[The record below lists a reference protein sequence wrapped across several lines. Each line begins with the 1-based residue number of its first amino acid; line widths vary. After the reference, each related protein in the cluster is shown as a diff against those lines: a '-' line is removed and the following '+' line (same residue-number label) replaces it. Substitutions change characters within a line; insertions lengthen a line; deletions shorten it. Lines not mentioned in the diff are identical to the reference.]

1 MKFLG
6 KLITAL
12 LVVII
17 VALIAAYLLL
27 QTRWGASQISSW
39 VNEKSDYNFSFE
51 VIDHKWASPT
61 HVTLTNVTF
70 GRKGQ
75 PATLVAQNIDIGLS
89 SRQFSEPLH
98 FDTIVLQNGTLNI
111 SPDAAPLPFQSDMLQ
126 LSDMAINSP
135 NTGWDLH
142 AQRVNG
148 GVIPW
153 QPKQGKV
160 LGNTA
165 DIQFSAG
172 SMTLNGVPAT
182 NVLLQ
187 GAINNEQ
194 VTLSTI
200 GADIARG
207 SLTGNANRLA
217 DGSWQIGSLRLNDIR
232 LQTNKSITDF
242 LAPLGSVPSLKIDSL
257 EVTDARMEGKDWA
270 ITDLDLSLRNLT
282 LAKGGWQSD
291 DGRLSMNAS
300 DFIIGALQL
309 NDPIV
314 NIDFNPQT
322 AVIRQFTSRWER
334 GMVRASGE
342 WQRTE
347 KKLALDELVFAGLEY
362 TLPADWKARWIE
374 PLPQWLNTVTI
385 KKLSANRNL
394 IIDIDPAFPFQLTAL
409 DGTGSN
415 LEVVRNSQWGIWSG
429 NATLNAAAATF
440 NRVDVRRPSISLN
453 AADSQISITE
463 LSAFAGE
470 GMLEAT
476 GAISQAPQRNA
487 AMNLRGRAVPVNVL
501 QQWGWPALPLEGNGN
516 LQLSVTGNLA
526 AQTPLKPTVNGTL
539 QATSADGKQVQQTM
553 QNGEVPGA

>member
-6 KLITAL
+6 KLFIAL
-12 LVVII
+12 LVVIF
-17 VALIAAYLLL
+17 VLLLAAYILL
-27 QTRWGASQISSW
+27 QTRWGAAQVSSW
-39 VNEKSDYNFSFE
+39 INEKSDYNFSYE
-51 VIDHKWASPT
+51 EMDHRWASPT

-70 GRKGQ
+70 GLKGQ

-89 SRQFSEPLH
+89 SRQFSEPMHVDKIL
-98 FDTIVLQNGTLNI
+98 LQNGTLNI
-111 SPDAAPLPFQSDMLQ
+111 SPTAAPMPFQADMLQ
-126 LSDMAINSP
+126 LSDMALNSP
-135 NTGWDLH
+135 NTEWDLH

-148 GVIPW
+148 GVMPW
-153 QPKQGKV
+153 RPQQGKV

-232 LQTNKSITDF
+232 LQTAKSITDF
-242 LAPLGSVPSLKIDSL
+242 LAPLTTVPSLKIDNL
-257 EVTDARMEGKDWA
+257 EVTDARLEGKNWA
-270 ITDLDLSLRNLT
+270 VTDLDLSLRNLT
-282 LAKGGWQSD
+282 LANGGWQSD

-300 DFIIGALQL
+300 DFIIGTFQL

-314 NIDFNPQT
+314 NIDFNQQT
-322 AVIRQFTSRWER
+322 ASLRQFTSRWER

-342 WQRTE
+342 WQRNE
-347 KKLALDELVFAGLEY
+347 KKLALDELVFAGMEY
-362 TLPADWKARWIE
+362 TLPADWKNLWME
-374 PLPQWLNTVTI
+374 PLPQWLNSVSI
-385 KKLSANRNL
+385 KKLTANRNL
-394 IIDIDPAFPFQLTAL
+394 VIDIDPTFPFQLTSL
-409 DGTGSN
+409 DATAN
-415 LEVVRNSQWGIWSG
+415 NIKVVRNHQWGIWSG

-453 AADSQISITE
+453 ATDSQITITE
-463 LSAFAGE
+463 LSAFSGK

-476 GAISQAPQRNA
+476 GAISQAPQRNSA
-487 AMNLRGRAVPVNVL
+487 INLRGRSVPVNVL
-501 QQWGWPALPLEGNGN
+501 QQWGWPAVPLEGNGN
-516 LQLSVTGNLA
+516 LQLSVTGNIA
-526 AQTPLKPTVNGTL
+526 AQSPLKPTVSGTL
-539 QATSADGKQVQQTM
+539 QATSSDGKQVQQSM

>member
-6 KLITAL
+6 KLFIAL
-12 LVVII
+12 LVVIF
-17 VALIAAYLLL
+17 VLLLAAYILL
-27 QTRWGASQISSW
+27 QTRWGAAQVSSW
-39 VNEKSDYNFSFE
+39 VNEKSDYHFSYE
-51 VIDHKWASPT
+51 EMDHRWASPT

-70 GRKGQ
+70 GLKGQ

-89 SRQFSEPLH
+89 SRQFSEPMHVDKIL
-98 FDTIVLQNGTLNI
+98 LQNGTLNI
-111 SPDAAPLPFQSDMLQ
+111 SPNAAPLPFQADMLQ
-126 LSDMAINSP
+126 LSDMALNSP
-135 NTGWDLH
+135 NTEWDLH

-148 GVIPW
+148 GVMPW
-153 QPKQGKV
+153 QPQQGKV

-232 LQTNKSITDF
+232 LQTAKSITDF
-242 LAPLGSVPSLKIDSL
+242 LAPLTTVPSLKIDNL
-257 EVTDARMEGKDWA
+257 EVTDARLEGKNWA
-270 ITDLDLSLRNLT
+270 VTDLDLSLRNLT
-282 LAKGGWQSD
+282 LANGGWQSD

-300 DFIIGALQL
+300 DFIIGSFQL

-314 NIDFNPQT
+314 NIDFNQQT
-322 AVIRQFTSRWER
+322 ASLRQFTSRWER

-342 WQRTE
+342 WQRNE
-347 KKLALDELVFAGLEY
+347 KKLALDELVFAGMEY
-362 TLPADWKARWIE
+362 TLPADWKTLWME
-374 PLPQWLNTVTI
+374 PLPQWLNSVSI
-385 KKLSANRNL
+385 KKLTANRNL
-394 IIDIDPAFPFQLTAL
+394 VIDIDPTFPFQLTSL
-409 DGTGSN
+409 DATAN
-415 LEVVRNSQWGIWSG
+415 NIEVVRNHQWGIWSG

-453 AADSQISITE
+453 ATDSQITITE
-463 LSAFAGE
+463 LSAFSGE

-476 GAISQAPQRNA
+476 GAISQAPQRNSA
-487 AMNLRGRAVPVNVL
+487 INLRGRSVPVNVL
-501 QQWGWPALPLEGNGN
+501 QQWGWPAVPLEGNGN
-516 LQLSVTGNLA
+516 LQLSVTGNIA

-539 QATSADGKQVQQTM
+539 QATSSDGKQVLQSM

>member
-6 KLITAL
+6 KLFIAL
-12 LVVII
+12 LVVIF
-17 VALIAAYLLL
+17 VLLLAAYILL
-27 QTRWGASQISSW
+27 QTRWGAAQVSSW

-51 VIDHKWASPT
+51 EMDHRWASPT
-61 HVTLTNVTF
+61 HVTLANVTF

-89 SRQFSEPLH
+89 SRQFSEPMHVDKIL
-98 FDTIVLQNGTLNI
+98 LQNGTLNI
-111 SPDAAPLPFQSDMLQ
+111 SPTAAPLPFQADMLQ
-126 LSDMAINSP
+126 LSDMALNSP
-135 NTGWDLH
+135 NTEWDLH

-148 GVIPW
+148 GVMPW
-153 QPKQGKV
+153 QPQQGKV

-182 NVLLQ
+182 NVLLH

-232 LQTNKSITDF
+232 LQTEKSITDF
-242 LAPLGSVPSLKIDSL
+242 LAPLTTVPLLKIDNL
-257 EVTDARMEGKDWA
+257 EVTDARLEGKNWA
-270 ITDLDLSLRNLT
+270 VTDLDLSLRNLT
-282 LAKGGWQSD
+282 LANGGWQSD

-300 DFIIGALQL
+300 DFIIGTFQL

-314 NIDFNPQT
+314 NIDFNQQT
-322 AVIRQFTSRWER
+322 ASLRQFTSRWER

-342 WQRTE
+342 WQRNE
-347 KKLALDELVFAGLEY
+347 KKLALDELVFAGMEY
-362 TLPADWKARWIE
+362 TMPADWKTLWME
-374 PLPQWLNTVTI
+374 PLPQWLNSVSI
-385 KKLSANRNL
+385 KKLTANRNL
-394 IIDIDPAFPFQLTAL
+394 VIDIDATFPFQLTSL
-409 DGTGSN
+409 DATAN
-415 LEVVRNSQWGIWSG
+415 NIEVVRNHQWGIWSG

-453 AADSQISITE
+453 ATDSQITITE
-463 LSAFAGE
+463 LSAFSGE

-476 GAISQAPQRNA
+476 GAISQAPQRNSA
-487 AMNLRGRAVPVNVL
+487 INLRGRSVPVNVL
-501 QQWGWPALPLEGNGN
+501 QQWGWPTVPLEGNGN
-516 LQLSVTGNLA
+516 LQLSVTGNIA

-539 QATSADGKQVQQTM
+539 QATSSDGKQVRQSM